1 MSPEKEK
8 KIIPEKERLDVLE
21 KISIIIEKEGKENLE
36 KPEVKEKIVRI
47 LEGLFEQSGQEEK
60 TKKNE
65 YDREMAQTVE
75 EARNNFEKEW
85 AEFSE
90 QPILDAETQASRVI
104 QQMTA
109 KLEKIEPEP
118 VVQEY
123 LPVEETKAKTL
134 LAKAGG
140 LFKKSS
146 TLRRWAGI
154 LSLSILFHSGVFL
167 GLEKLSKKEIEEKIK
182 SGLIVNDKEMV
193 GFKKMIKTEEWKEFN
208 ENYLDY
214 DIQRLSNLLSKMKYL
229 KERFP
234 ECWQENKVGYILESD
249 DPEMK
254 KFLDKIDI
262 LLIESNLTRFNSPE
276 QLEEIAK
283 EHLITAQYLDK
294 EINLVNLKYWLQIP
308 EYLCLS
314 HAELYLEGTGKNIE
328 SSYQV
333 VITVFNVER
342 STIVGQFSLSI
353 DPDKLNKKEYQEAVK
368 SKILEQ
374 AEKIKNKR
382 DKERLPQSEKL
393 PETRPKITID
403 NKKYKTLSF
412 EEKKLLEKGSE
423 LVKKLSMEFIVE
435 NPEGYYVVAINNPTS
450 TSLEGR
456 PWKIDG
462 KLNKILFELAKDYKV
477 VFNNQEVGPVSEE
490 DSANIYNLGRLAY
503 QKYIGSVGVVSQE
516 KEIIVSIIDKNGQ
529 EVGRLSFEQVPE
541 WFITNVYYQN
551 VESRPDSVSLYIT
564 DADTLNTYR
573 RIGREKTLADIN
585 YFVEGIV
592 KVEEFF
598 DQDLKLQKIK
608 LGSDTEISNAYFNP
622 ADIVSIYCLAPL
634 LEDAERD
641 FASQS
646 EKEKYF
652 RAIGQHELLHK
663 LDALLGA
670 RESRANWFLSDQ
682 ELIKNIYLKHFQR
695 FQDNPIKS
703 LCFWIKESNVYPEL
717 LNVGHP
723 DTNPTEFFVSSL
735 NIIVISPG
743 KFKEKFTNW
752 PKDIQKDYIEAVTTI
767 SQELQKKNIETEK
780 LDKIIEELKKIEQNK
795 Q

>member
-47 LEGLFEQSGQEEK
+47 LEGLFEQSEQEEK
-60 TKKNE
+60 TKKKE
-65 YDREMAQTVE
+65 YDREIAQTVE

-90 QPILDAETQASRVI
+90 QPILDAETQTSQVI

-123 LPVEETKAKTL
+123 LPVKETKAKTL

-146 TLRRWAGI
+146 TLQRWAGI
-154 LSLSILFHSGVFL
+154 LSLSILFHTGAFL
-167 GLEKLSKKEIEEKIK
+167 GLEKLSKKEIEEAIK
-182 SGLIVNDKEMV
+182 SRVALNDKEFAE
-193 GFKKMIKTEEWKEFN
+193 FKKAIKTEERKEFN

-214 DIQRLSNLLSKMKYL
+214 DIQKLSNLLSKMKYL

-234 ECWQENKVGYILESD
+234 ECWQENEVGYILESD
-249 DPEMK
+249 DPETK
-254 KFLDKIDI
+254 RFLDKIDI
-262 LLIESNLTRFNSPE
+262 LLIESNITRFNSPE

-294 EINLVNLKYWLQIP
+294 EINLVNLKHWLQIP

-314 HAELYLEGTGKNIE
+314 HAELYLEGAGKNIE
-328 SSYQV
+328 SYYQV

-368 SKILEQ
+368 TKILEQ

-382 DKERLPQSEKL
+382 DKERLPQAEKL
-393 PETRPKITID
+393 PETQPKITID
-403 NKKYKTLSF
+403 NKKYKTLLPA
-412 EEKKLLEKGSE
+412 EKKLLEKGSE
-423 LVKKLSMEFIVE
+423 LVKKLSIEFIVE
-435 NPEGYYVVAINNPTS
+435 NPEGYHVVAINNPTS
-450 TSLEGR
+450 TSLEGK
-456 PWKIDG
+456 PWKING
-462 KLNKILFELAKDYKV
+462 KLNKMLFELAKDYKIV
-477 VFNNQEVGPVSEE
+477 LNNQKVEPVLEE
-490 DSANIYNLGRLAY
+490 DSTNIYNLGRFEY
-503 QKYIGSVGVVSQE
+503 RGSMGAVSQE

-551 VESRPDSVSLYIT
+551 VESKMDSVGLYIT

-585 YFVEGIV
+585 CFVEGIV
-592 KVEEFF
+592 NVEEFF
-598 DQDLKLQKIK
+598 DQDLELQKIK
-608 LGSDTEISNAYFNP
+608 LGSDIEESNAFFNP
-622 ADIVSIYCLAPL
+622 ADMVSIYCLAPL
-634 LEDAERD
+634 LEDAEKN
-641 FASQS
+641 FASQA

-652 RAIGQHELLHK
+652 RAVGQHELLHK
-663 LDALLGA
+663 LDAFLGD
-670 RESRANWFLSDQ
+670 RESVDNYFLSDQ
-682 ELIKNIYLKHFQR
+682 EAIKNIFNKHKQTYK
-695 FQDNPIKS
+695 DNQVKS
-703 LCFWIKESNVYPEL
+703 LLFWVKECQVYPEL
-717 LNVGHP
+717 KNAGHP
-723 DTNPTEFFVSSL
+723 EDNPTEFFVSSL
-735 NIIVISPG
+735 NIIIISPE
-743 KFKEKFTNW
+743 KFKEKFANW
-752 PKDIQKDYIEAVTTI
+752 PENIQKDYIEAVTTI
-767 SQELQKKNIETEK
+767 SKELRKKNVETKK
-780 LDKIIEELKKIEQNK
+780 LQETIQYLIDLRTGKNK
-795 Q
+795 